1 MKRELVIR
9 KLKEEG
15 FRITKQ
21 RLLLLD
27 VILEGDCTCC
37 KDIYYRA
44 VKVDPGIGTATV
56 YRMINTLERIGA
68 ISRTNMYRIG
78 CEQEEKPKCAC
89 LIRYEDDTDCA
100 LSQNKWKEVIQSG
113 LESCGYTE
121 KKIKNVTVYYARQA
135 RVNDEISH

>member
-1 MKRELVIR
+1 MKRELVIK

-44 VKVDPGIGTATV
+44 AKADPGIGTATV
-56 YRMINTLERIGA
+56 YRMVNTLEKIGA
-68 ISRTNMYRIG
+68 INRSNMYRIG
-78 CEQEEKPKCAC
+78 CEQGEKPKCAC
-89 LIRYEDDTDCA
+89 LIHYEYETDCA
-100 LSQNKWKEVIQSG
+100 LSQGKWKEVIQSG
-113 LESCGYTE
+113 LESCGYAK
-121 KKIKNVTVYYARQA
+121 KKIRNVTVYYTKQGNWSEAMT
-135 RVNDEISH
+135 E